1 MISYIK
7 GELAGVTEE
16 KAIIEA
22 GGIGY
27 GIYMP
32 GKDLAQLPG
41 IGEQLKIH
49 TYLNV
54 REDAMQLFG
63 FLTGDE
69 LEVFRLLITVNGIG
83 PKGGLGILS
92 ALSADE
98 LRFAVMAGDVKAITA
113 APGIGKKTAE
123 RLILDL
129 NDKLKMEDIL
139 ERQPEEAD
147 LRSGTVGNDVQ
158 TEAVEALVSLGY
170 GSAESLRAVREA
182 VKENQETELGA
193 EALLKIALKKML

>member
-41 IGEQLKIH
+41 IGEQLKVH

-83 PKGGLGILS
+83 PEGGLGILS

-129 NDKLKMEDIL
+129 KDKLKMEDIL
-139 ERQPEEAD
+139 ERQPE
-147 LRSGTVGNDVQ
+147 
-158 TEAVEALVSLGY
+158 
-170 GSAESLRAVREA
+170 
-182 VKENQETELGA
+182 
-193 EALLKIALKKML
+193 

>member
-129 NDKLKMEDIL
+129 KDKLKMEDIL
-139 ERQPEEAD
+139 ECQPEEAD

>member
-1 MISYIK
+1 
-7 GELAGVTEE
+7 
-16 KAIIEA
+16 
-22 GGIGY
+22 
-27 GIYMP
+27 
-32 GKDLAQLPG
+32 
-41 IGEQLKIH
+41 
-49 TYLNV
+49 
-54 REDAMQLFG
+54 MQLFG

-129 NDKLKMEDIL
+129 KDKLKMEDIL

-182 VKENQETELGA
+182 VKENQETELSA

>member
-41 IGEQLKIH
+41 IGEQLKVH

-69 LEVFRLLITVNGIG
+69 LEVFRVLITVNGIG

-129 NDKLKMEDIL
+129 KDKLKMEDIL

>member
-41 IGEQLKIH
+41 IGEQLKVH

-129 NDKLKMEDIL
+129 KDKLKMEDML

>member
-41 IGEQLKIH
+41 IGEQLKVH

-69 LEVFRLLITVNGIG
+69 REVFRLLITVNGIG

-129 NDKLKMEDIL
+129 KDKLKMEDIL

>member
-41 IGEQLKIH
+41 IGEHLKVH

-129 NDKLKMEDIL
+129 KDKLKMEDIL

>member
-41 IGEQLKIH
+41 IGEQLKVH

-129 NDKLKMEDIL
+129 KDKLKMEDIL

-147 LRSGTVGNDVQ
+147 LRSGTVGNEVQ
-158 TEAVEALVSLGY
+158 TEAVEALDSLG
-170 GSAESLRAVREA
+170 
-182 VKENQETELGA
+182 
-193 EALLKIALKKML
+193 

>member
-1 MISYIK
+1 MVSYIK

-41 IGEQLKIH
+41 IGEQLKVH

-129 NDKLKMEDIL
+129 KDKLKMEDIL

>member
-41 IGEQLKIH
+41 IGEQLKVH

-54 REDAMQLFG
+54 REDVMQLFG

-129 NDKLKMEDIL
+129 KDKLKMEDIL

>member
-41 IGEQLKIH
+41 IGEQLKVH

-92 ALSADE
+92 AFSADE

-129 NDKLKMEDIL
+129 KDKLKMEDIL

-147 LRSGTVGNDVQ
+147 LRSGTVGNDEQ

-170 GSAESLRAVREA
+170 GCAESLRAVREA

>member
-41 IGEQLKIH
+41 IGEQLKVH

-129 NDKLKMEDIL
+129 KDKLKMEDIL

-147 LRSGTVGNDVQ
+147 LRSGTVGNDV
-158 TEAVEALVSLGY
+158 
-170 GSAESLRAVREA
+170 
-182 VKENQETELGA
+182 
-193 EALLKIALKKML
+193 

>member
-41 IGEQLKIH
+41 IGEQLKVH

-129 NDKLKMEDIL
+129 KDKLKMEDIL

-182 VKENQETELGA
+182 VKENQETGLGA

>member
-7 GELAGVTEE
+7 GELAGITEE

-41 IGEQLKIH
+41 IGEQLKVH

-129 NDKLKMEDIL
+129 KDKLKMEDIL

>member
-41 IGEQLKIH
+41 IGEQLKVH

-129 NDKLKMEDIL
+129 KDKLKMEDIL

-158 TEAVEALVSLGY
+158 TEVVEALVSLGY

>member
-41 IGEQLKIH
+41 IGEQLKVH

-69 LEVFRLLITVNGIG
+69 LEVFRLLITVNGLG

-129 NDKLKMEDIL
+129 KDKLKMEDIL

>member
-41 IGEQLKIH
+41 IGEQLKVH

-113 APGIGKKTAE
+113 APESE
-123 RLILDL
+123 RKQR
-129 NDKLKMEDIL
+129 N
-139 ERQPEEAD
+139 A
-147 LRSGTVGNDVQ
+147 
-158 TEAVEALVSLGY
+158 
-170 GSAESLRAVREA
+170 
-182 VKENQETELGA
+182 
-193 EALLKIALKKML
+193 

>member
-7 GELAGVTEE
+7 GELTGVTEE

-129 NDKLKMEDIL
+129 KDKLKMEDIL

>member
-41 IGEQLKIH
+41 IGEQLKVH

-83 PKGGLGILS
+83 PKGGLGI
-92 ALSADE
+92 
-98 LRFAVMAGDVKAITA
+98 
-113 APGIGKKTAE
+113 
-123 RLILDL
+123 
-129 NDKLKMEDIL
+129 
-139 ERQPEEAD
+139 
-147 LRSGTVGNDVQ
+147 
-158 TEAVEALVSLGY
+158 
-170 GSAESLRAVREA
+170 
-182 VKENQETELGA
+182 
-193 EALLKIALKKML
+193 

>member
-1 MISYIK
+1 
-7 GELAGVTEE
+7 
-16 KAIIEA
+16 
-22 GGIGY
+22 
-27 GIYMP
+27 MP

-83 PKGGLGILS
+83 PKGGLGIVS

-129 NDKLKMEDIL
+129 KDKLKMEDIL

-147 LRSGTVGNDVQ
+147 LRSGTVGNDEQ

>member
-129 NDKLKMEDIL
+129 KDKLKMEDIL

-182 VKENQETELGA
+182 VKENQETGLGA

>member
-41 IGEQLKIH
+41 IGEQLKVH

-63 FLTGDE
+63 FLTG
-69 LEVFRLLITVNGIG
+69 
-83 PKGGLGILS
+83 
-92 ALSADE
+92 DE

-129 NDKLKMEDIL
+129 KDKLKMEDIL

>member
-1 MISYIK
+1 M
-7 GELAGVTEE
+7 
-16 KAIIEA
+16 
-22 GGIGY
+22 

-98 LRFAVMAGDVKAITA
+98 LRFAVMAGRCQSDYSSSRNRK
-113 APGIGKKTAE
+113 E
-123 RLILDL
+123 
-129 NDKLKMEDIL
+129 N
-139 ERQPEEAD
+139 
-147 LRSGTVGNDVQ
+147 SGTPDP
-158 TEAVEALVSLGY
+158 
-170 GSAESLRAVREA
+170 GSER
-182 VKENQETELGA
+182 
-193 EALLKIALKKML
+193 

>member
-1 MISYIK
+1 MEFICRERIWRSCR
-7 GELAGVTEE
+7 ESENSLTV
-16 KAIIEA
+16 
-22 GGIGY
+22 
-27 GIYMP
+27 
-32 GKDLAQLPG
+32 
-41 IGEQLKIH
+41 H

-129 NDKLKMEDIL
+129 KDKLKMEDIL

>member
-41 IGEQLKIH
+41 IGEQLKVH

-113 APGIGKKTAE
+113 APGIGRRKQRNA
-123 RLILDL
+123 
-129 NDKLKMEDIL
+129 
-139 ERQPEEAD
+139 
-147 LRSGTVGNDVQ
+147 
-158 TEAVEALVSLGY
+158 
-170 GSAESLRAVREA
+170 
-182 VKENQETELGA
+182 
-193 EALLKIALKKML
+193 

>member
-1 MISYIK
+1 
-7 GELAGVTEE
+7 
-16 KAIIEA
+16 
-22 GGIGY
+22 
-27 GIYMP
+27 MP

-41 IGEQLKIH
+41 IGEQLKVH

-129 NDKLKMEDIL
+129 KDKLKMEDIL

>member
-129 NDKLKMEDIL
+129 KDKLKMEDIL

-147 LRSGTVGNDVQ
+147 LRSGTVGNDMQ

>member
-1 MISYIK
+1 
-7 GELAGVTEE
+7 
-16 KAIIEA
+16 
-22 GGIGY
+22 
-27 GIYMP
+27 
-32 GKDLAQLPG
+32 
-41 IGEQLKIH
+41 
-49 TYLNV
+49 
-54 REDAMQLFG
+54 MQLFG

-129 NDKLKMEDIL
+129 KDKLKMEDIL

-193 EALLKIALKKML
+193 EELLKIALKKML

>member
-41 IGEQLKIH
+41 IGEQIKIH

-129 NDKLKMEDIL
+129 KDKLKMEDLL
-139 ERQPEEAD
+139 EHQTEAAD
-147 LRSGTVGNDVQ
+147 LNAKGVGNDVQ

-182 VKENQETELGA
+182 VKENQDADLSAET
-193 EALLKIALKKML
+193 LLKVALKKML

>member
-49 TYLNV
+49 TCLNV

-129 NDKLKMEDIL
+129 KDKLKMEDIL

-147 LRSGTVGNDVQ
+147 LRSGTVGNDEQ

>member
-41 IGEQLKIH
+41 IGEQLKVH

-129 NDKLKMEDIL
+129 KDKLKMGDIL

>member
-1 MISYIK
+1 
-7 GELAGVTEE
+7 
-16 KAIIEA
+16 
-22 GGIGY
+22 
-27 GIYMP
+27 
-32 GKDLAQLPG
+32 
-41 IGEQLKIH
+41 
-49 TYLNV
+49 
-54 REDAMQLFG
+54 MQLVG

-129 NDKLKMEDIL
+129 KDKLKMEDIL

-147 LRSGTVGNDVQ
+147 LRSGTVGNDEQ

-170 GSAESLRAVREA
+170 GSAESLRAVREV

>member
-41 IGEQLKIH
+41 IGEQLKVH

-129 NDKLKMEDIL
+129 KDKLKMEDIL
-139 ERQPEEAD
+139 ERHPEEAD

>member
-1 MISYIK
+1 
-7 GELAGVTEE
+7 
-16 KAIIEA
+16 
-22 GGIGY
+22 
-27 GIYMP
+27 
-32 GKDLAQLPG
+32 
-41 IGEQLKIH
+41 
-49 TYLNV
+49 
-54 REDAMQLFG
+54 MQLFG

-129 NDKLKMEDIL
+129 KDKLKMEDIL

>member
-63 FLTGDE
+63 LLTGDE

-129 NDKLKMEDIL
+129 KDKLKMEDIL

>member
-41 IGEQLKIH
+41 IGEQLKVH

-129 NDKLKMEDIL
+129 KDKLKMEDIL
-139 ERQPEEAD
+139 EHQPEEAD

>member
-41 IGEQLKIH
+41 IGEQLKVH

-92 ALSADE
+92 ELSADE

-129 NDKLKMEDIL
+129 KDKLKMEDIL

>member
-1 MISYIK
+1 
-7 GELAGVTEE
+7 
-16 KAIIEA
+16 
-22 GGIGY
+22 
-27 GIYMP
+27 
-32 GKDLAQLPG
+32 
-41 IGEQLKIH
+41 
-49 TYLNV
+49 
-54 REDAMQLFG
+54 MQLFG

-129 NDKLKMEDIL
+129 KDKLKMEDIL

-147 LRSGTVGNDVQ
+147 LRSGTVGNDEQ